1 MTNDQLLERIE
12 NLGIA
17 LTDARSAAATW
28 RACAEARAAQL
39 DALRAQFDDL
49 RAVRPRIVAGAP
61 APDGAHAVIIEAA
74 DYAAYRA
81 MHEAMKVITKA
92 AQDGRAITDAL
103 LYGTGAPAFP
113 ARALRNYSPIADA
126 ALTPAQ
132 QFIKRWPSD
141 GTGPAFPARALRGG
155 DGVLR

>member
-1 MTNDQLLERIE
+1 MTNDQDAKQIAALNRHIRLQ
-12 NLGIA
+12 GDA
-17 LTDARSAAATW
+17 LTDAQSAAATW

-39 DALRAQFDDL
+39 EAAQATIAEMQRREPPWPQYL
-49 RAVRPRIVAGAP
+49 VRHIQAGEPAP
-61 APDGAHAVIIEAA
+61 ADAPAVVLDAA

-113 ARALRNYSPIADA
+113 S
-126 ALTPAQ
+126 
-132 QFIKRWPSD
+132 
-141 GTGPAFPARALRGG
+141 RALRGG